1 MSNPTLIKSYVA
13 EAAVLPYR
21 VVKFGAADGQVVQA
35 AAAADASVGI
45 ADALGQGTAGSRV
58 DVAVDGIAEAEAGAA
73 VARGALVSVDSSGR
87 VITATASAGANV
99 RVIGVAMS
107 AAGAAGEI
115 ILVSIKPGSF
125 QG

>member
-21 VVKFGAADGQVVQA
+21 VVKFGTADGQVVQA

-87 VITATASAGANV
+87 VITAAASAGANV